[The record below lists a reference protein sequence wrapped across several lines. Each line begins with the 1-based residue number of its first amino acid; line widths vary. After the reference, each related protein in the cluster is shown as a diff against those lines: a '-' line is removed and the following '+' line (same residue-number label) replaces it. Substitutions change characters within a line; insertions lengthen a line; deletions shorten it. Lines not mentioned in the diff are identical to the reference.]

1 MGTGFKG
8 NSPTYRTIGENIS
21 DVSKNY
27 NFSKGY
33 FGENSPH
40 GKEPTRNISSDDA
53 LKTAKDFYDRLAYGG
68 MEDKVSG
75 NMSITRMADGTIITM
90 RKVSHSD
97 GTPAIDIN
105 IEKSS
110 GAGGIKRQKIHFV
123 EDN

>member
-53 LKTAKDFYDRLAYGG
+53 LKTAKDFYHKASAGG
-68 MEDKVSG
+68 EETQMNNGKGVTAKFPDGSRVSFRET
-75 NMSITRMADGTIITM
+75 S
-90 RKVSHSD
+90 SSD
-97 GTPAIDIN
+97 GSPAVEVTITHPGTA
-105 IEKSS
+105 KT
-110 GAGGIKRQKIHFV
+110 QKIHFV
-123 EDN
+123 KE